1 MAAMSSRRIILFLI
15 TLFMV
20 GTIPLLVAQPS
31 AVASAGLS
39 LGFSAPL
46 MHRSL
51 LIVVALMGMIAA
63 LLPRDGLL
71 LLPVS
76 FALML
81 MLGGLLTLD
90 LSHYPE
96 LRYFM
101 LGAVLCMG
109 LLVGIAREKLT
120 VLMVLVIASLGFH
133 LGGFY
138 MGMVPEIAAPL
149 YYLLGVMLF
158 FGLGFAISVAFGV
171 TLVGDHEAAWNR
183 LKQSPRLALLR
194 SIFH

>member
-1 MAAMSSRRIILFLI
+1 
-15 TLFMV
+15 
-20 GTIPLLVAQPS
+20 
-31 AVASAGLS
+31 LS

-51 LIVVALMGMIAA
+51 LIVVGLMGMVAA

-109 LLVGIAREKLT
+109 C
-120 VLMVLVIASLGFH
+120 S
-133 LGGFY
+133 
-138 MGMVPEIAAPL
+138 
-149 YYLLGVMLF
+149 
-158 FGLGFAISVAFGV
+158 
-171 TLVGDHEAAWNR
+171 
-183 LKQSPRLALLR
+183 LALR
-194 SIFH
+194 AKS